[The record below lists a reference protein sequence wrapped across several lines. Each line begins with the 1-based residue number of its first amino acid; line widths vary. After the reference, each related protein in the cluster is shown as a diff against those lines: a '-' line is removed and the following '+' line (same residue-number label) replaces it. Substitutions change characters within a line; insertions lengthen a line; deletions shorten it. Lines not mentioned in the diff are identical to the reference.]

1 MTDVLDEVYAVIADR
16 KANPKQDSYTTS
28 LYNDRKGLD
37 KVLEKIG
44 EESTELIIAA
54 KNGGEKEII
63 GECADLYFHTMVL
76 LAAKDI
82 PLEKVKEE
90 FERRREK
97 LTPRFSPGYTGDC
110 GPTGSCASK

>member
-1 MTDVLDEVYAVIADR
+1 VNNMADVLDEVYAVIADR
-16 KANPKQDSYTTS
+16 KINPQEGSYTTS
-28 LYNDRKGLD
+28 LYNHRKGLD

-63 GECADLYFHTMVL
+63 GECADLFFHAMVL

-82 PLEKVKEE
+82 PLSKIKEE
-90 FERRREK
+90 FERRK
-97 LTPRFSPGYTGDC
+97 
-110 GPTGSCASK
+110 K